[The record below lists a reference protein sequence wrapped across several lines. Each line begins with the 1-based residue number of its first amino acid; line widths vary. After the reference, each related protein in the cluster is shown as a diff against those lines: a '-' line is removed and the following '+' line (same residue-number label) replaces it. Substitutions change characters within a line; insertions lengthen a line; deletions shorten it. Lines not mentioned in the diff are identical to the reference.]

1 MYIYITL
8 IYSQQIYLIS
18 IGHKNKGKIY
28 CKYFLYRQLQL
39 ENNSL
44 METNAEVYVS
54 EMEAREVFKT

>member
-8 IYSQQIYLIS
+8 KYSQQIYLIS

-44 METNAEVYVS
+44 METIQRF
-54 EMEAREVFKT
+54 M